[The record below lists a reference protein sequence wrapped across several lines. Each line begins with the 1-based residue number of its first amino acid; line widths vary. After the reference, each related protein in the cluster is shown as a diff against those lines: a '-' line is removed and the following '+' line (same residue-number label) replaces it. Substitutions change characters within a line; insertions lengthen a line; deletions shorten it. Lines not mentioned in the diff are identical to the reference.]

1 MNTYSKFAGM
11 GVALLFAA
19 SVAAATSPAA
29 IPSLAP
35 VLKEAGPAVVN
46 IATHGVQRTQQS
58 PMFADPF
65 FRRFFN
71 LPNQP
76 REREFQSAGSGVIID
91 ADKGYVLTNHHVID
105 HADEITVTLSDRRQ
119 LDAKVVGSDEQ
130 TDIAVLQVDAKD
142 LHALPIGDSE
152 ALQVGDFVIAVGNPF
167 AIGQTATLGI
177 VSALERSGLGIEG
190 YENFIQTDASINPG
204 NSGGAL
210 IDSTGRLVGV
220 NTAILSRSGGNNGIG
235 FAIPSNMA
243 MAMARQI
250 IEHGEVRRGQIG
262 VTIQDLTQRLAKA
275 MDIKDVSGGAV
286 VTGVQPDSAAESAG
300 IKVGDVIVKLNGTP
314 VKSGVDLRNRVGLM
328 APGSKVKLALVRD
341 GKHKTF
347 KVTLKEAEQA
357 RFSENANEEKLRGV
371 LVTEIPQQD
380 PRFGRVEGVYVQSLE
395 RDSDFARAGVRRG
408 DIIVSVN
415 RQLIDSV
422 RSLREVV
429 HAAGD
434 NDLLLRISRGNG
446 SLFTVVR

>member
-1 MNTYSKFAGM
+1 MKTQARFLVLCTALFFVAG
-11 GVALLFAA
+11 A
-19 SVAAATSPAA
+19 AAATSPAA

-35 VLKEAGPAVVN
+35 MLKKASPAVVN
-46 IATHGVQRTQQS
+46 IATHGVQRSQQS

-91 ADKGYVLTNHHVID
+91 AKKGYVLTNHHVIND
-105 HADEITVTLSDRRQ
+105 ADEITVTLSDRRQ
-119 LDAKVVGSDEQ
+119 VDAKVIGSDTQ
-130 TDIAVLQVDAKD
+130 SDIAVLQIDAKD
-142 LHALPIGDSE
+142 LHALPIGDSD
-152 ALQVGDFVIAVGNPF
+152 ALQVGDFVVAMGNPF

-190 YENFIQTDASINPG
+190 YESFIQTDASINPG

-210 IDSTGRLVGV
+210 IDSTGHLVGI

-243 MAMARQI
+243 MSMARQI
-250 IEHGEVRRGQIG
+250 IDHGEVRRGQIG
-262 VTIQDLTQRLAKA
+262 VTIQDLTHRLADA
-275 MDIKDVSGGAV
+275 MGIKNRSGGAV

-300 IKVGDVIVKLNGTP
+300 IKVGDVVVKLNDSV

-328 APGSKVKLALVRD
+328 APGSKIRLTIVRD
-341 GKHKTF
+341 GKEKIF

-357 RFSENANEEKLRGV
+357 QFSQGAVEEKLRGV
-371 LVTEIPQQD
+371 VVTEVPQQD
-380 PRFGRVEGVYVQSLE
+380 PRSGRVEGVYVLRLD
-395 RDSDFARAGVRRG
+395 RDSDFARAGVRPG

-415 RQLIDSV
+415 RRLISSV
-422 RSLREVV
+422 QDLRSVV
-429 HAAGD
+429 HEAGD
-434 NDLLLRISRGNG
+434 GNLLLRISRGNG
-446 SLFTVVR
+446 SLFLVVR